1 MCRSSAG
8 TYKHPAR
15 PGASEPAVQRYGRW
29 ALPGLDG
36 ALRRRGRPRRL
47 HQSTCS
53 GPEGSAGQD
62 PSCSR
67 AARVSDPEMFCA
79 SRGWKAVSRETGD
92 ADDDVDSPDSVDP
105 LPPDALL
112 AATEPTAPI
121 PPSTRR
127 ARRRRGPGE
136 VVGRPRP
143 PPGARCS
150 AQGPHRKIRPIAFP
164 NRRRPRHMSAMAC
177 GSGVGPPRCP
187 PAGFLLPQRRPPGRS
202 VHARCPFCLFRVLL
216 RRGFV
221 TALVVVRAPVARGRR
236 RFQLRMSSQ
245 CSTGGRCSGR
255 AAACRSVSMVCSRR
269 GVCTSWAP

>member
-1 MCRSSAG
+1 MHCEFPWMCRSSAG

-29 ALPGLDG
+29 PFPVLMERYVD
-36 ALRRRGRPRRL
+36 
-47 HQSTCS
+47 
-53 GPEGSAGQD
+53 E
-62 PSCSR
+62 
-67 AARVSDPEMFCA
+67 AARDAYTNPPARALKAPLVRTRPVHELHGCQTRRCCA

-164 NRRRPRHMSAMAC
+164 EPSTPPSHVRDGVRIRCGAATLPTGGVSTPPAEASWSERPRPLPFLSLQGSCC
-177 GSGVGPPRCP
+177 G
-187 PAGFLLPQRRPPGRS
+187 ADL
-202 VHARCPFCLFRVLL
+202 
-216 RRGFV
+216 
-221 TALVVVRAPVARGRR
+221 
-236 RFQLRMSSQ
+236 
-245 CSTGGRCSGR
+245 
-255 AAACRSVSMVCSRR
+255 
-269 GVCTSWAP
+269 